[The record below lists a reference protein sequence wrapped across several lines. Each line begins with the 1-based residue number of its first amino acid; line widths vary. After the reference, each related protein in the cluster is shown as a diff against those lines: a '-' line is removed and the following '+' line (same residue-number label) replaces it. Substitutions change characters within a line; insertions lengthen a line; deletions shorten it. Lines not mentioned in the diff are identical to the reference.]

1 VINRISQPADVTLL
15 VVILHDANC
24 LPKLLKSWRRIGVP
38 GSTILPSAGSYL
50 AESWVKR
57 TGLTS
62 FLSLFD
68 QSKLQQRT
76 LLSLI
81 DDPEILEF
89 AIAEA
94 DRVVKGFDH
103 PHSGILFTI
112 PIGKV
117 LGLKKWN
124 EIEGEDQPAPE
135 QEAEDSAH
143 SRLMQW
149 FEEDVKDRYG
159 EDALQDWSKQKNMAV
174 SEILPLL
181 TIRPTI
187 VRVDTSLFD
196 VVTELQNNPGMPA
209 ACVIN
214 KEERL
219 VGVIPLKGLADVMMA
234 PVMPEAYIHDSESY
248 ETALRFADVNQLPV
262 AAAIMSDPVYVIES
276 ETLEQTYQRM
286 REWNLSGLPVLD
298 KLYRVK
304 GFITMLGLMAA
315 CFPARKDTKDQFLT
329 GSE

>member
-1 VINRISQPADVTLL
+1 VNPAITPSTHVTLL

-24 LPKLLKSWRRIGVP
+24 LPGLLKAWRRIGVP

-57 TGLTS
+57 TGLSS

-68 QSKLQQRT
+68 QNKLQQRT

-81 DDPEILEF
+81 DDPDILEL

-103 PHSGILFTI
+103 PHSGILFTL
-112 PIGKV
+112 PIDKV
-117 LGLKKWN
+117 LGLKKWT
-124 EIEGEDQPAPE
+124 EVFEEETTSPE
-135 QEAEDSAH
+135 PEPEDSGH

-159 EDALQDWSKQKNMAV
+159 EDALRDWSRQKNMAV
-174 SEILPLL
+174 SEILHQL
-181 TIRPTI
+181 TILPTI

-196 VVTELQNNPGMPA
+196 VITELQGNPGMPA

-214 KEERL
+214 KEDRL

-234 PVMPEAYIHDSESY
+234 PVMPEAYIHDSEGY
-248 ETALRFADVNQLPV
+248 DKALRFADVNQLPV
-262 AAAIMSDPVYVIES
+262 AAAIMVDPVYVIET

-286 REWNLSGLPVLD
+286 REWSLSGLPVLD

-304 GFITMLGLMAA
+304 GFITMLELMTA
-315 CFPARKDTKDQFLT
+315 CFPPRRDP
-329 GSE
+329 GR

>member
-1 VINRISQPADVTLL
+1 MNHSITQPTHVTLL
-15 VVILHDANC
+15 IVILHDANC
-24 LPKLLKSWRRIGVP
+24 LPGLLKAWRRIGVP

-81 DDPEILEF
+81 DDPDILEL
-89 AIAEA
+89 AVAEA

-103 PHSGILFTI
+103 PHSGILFTL

-117 LGLKKWN
+117 LGSKKWN
-124 EIEGEDQPAPE
+124 EV
-135 QEAEDSAH
+135 QEEETPSLELETADVGHPS
-143 SRLMQW
+143 LMRW

-159 EDALQDWSKQKNMAV
+159 EDALRDWSTQKNMAV
-174 SEILPLL
+174 SEVLPQL
-181 TIRPTI
+181 TIQPTI

-196 VVTELQNNPGMPA
+196 VVTQLQVNPGMPA
-209 ACVIN
+209 ACVVN

-234 PVMPEAYIHDSESY
+234 PVMPEAYIHDSEGY
-248 ETALRFADVNQLPV
+248 EKALRFADVNQLPV
-262 AAAIMSDPVYVIES
+262 AAAIMSDPVYVIEN

-304 GFITMLGLMAA
+304 GFITLLGLMTA
-315 CFPARKDTKDQFLT
+315 CFPPRKDA
-329 GSE
+329 GG